1 MKEPMLQSRW
11 TIRETTLRA
20 LLVGFLLIPAAVRAQ
35 EGDGGD
41 PFKMPNQP
49 AATDSAQPAPSPIAI
64 PTTVSKMFRVGG
76 VAMYPIV
83 VCSIVMVAFAIERMV
98 VLRRRRV
105 IPRDFVKRFLEHLE
119 RGELDQAEALKLCDE
134 NGSPIAEVFEHGVRK
149 WGKPAVEVE
158 QAIIDGGE
166 RQVSQLRR
174 HLRILNSISTVSPLL
189 GLLGTTIGMITCFNE
204 VASSSAMGKSEKLAG
219 GIGEALISTASGLV
233 VAIPAIVLYS
243 FFAARV
249 DDLVMEMDA
258 LAQKVVNLISADGLA
273 IHRAGM
279 PRIAPRPKTVGTS
292 AVKSS

>member
-1 MKEPMLQSRW
+1 M
-11 TIRETTLRA
+11 RETFLRA
-20 LLVGFLLIPAAVRAQ
+20 ALLGLLLIPAAVRAQ
-35 EGDGGD
+35 DGNGAD
-41 PFKMPNQP
+41 PFKIPDQGAAADPALP
-49 AATDSAQPAPSPIAI
+49 AANPIAI

-83 VCSIVMVAFAIERMV
+83 LCSIVMVAFAIERMV

-119 RGELDQAEALKLCDE
+119 RGELDQAEALKLCEE

-219 GIGEALISTASGLV
+219 GIGEALISTASGLI

-279 PRIAPRPKTVGTS
+279 PRIAPRPKTVGTA